1 MFQCESYIHRIE
13 HLLAEGTELSQ
24 RYQVV
29 WTEGNALY
37 QEHEQLKAKHQLVL
51 QEVSKLNELSVN
63 STKEIQRLKNNIR
76 TLSTRFP
83 DTQNVGKL
91 FKLVSTMKKGV
102 KSWRDT
108 TRQSKQR
115 RMNDNRARR
124 NAVDRSR
131 REAREAREASQQ
143 PADTKA
149 KPQRERSRNTEERH
163 RQPPHNNTEVPKR
176 GPQTPNIDYN
186 SKFKTRWDQ
195 AFRNVPAKNKINGIT
210 ALRLLQNKL
219 GRTEIMFRLRT
230 LPTKRKLS
238 VLHPNM
244 YSDTFKSKY
253 NVEEMQKTLS

>member
-13 HLLAEGTELSQ
+13 NLLAEGTELSQ

-29 WTEGNALY
+29 WAEGNALY
-37 QEHEQLKAKHQLVL
+37 QEHEQLKAKHQIVL

-63 STKEIQRLKNNIR
+63 STKEIQRLKHNIR

-83 DTQNVGKL
+83 DTQNVGKM

-131 REAREAREASQQ
+131 REAQEAREASQQ

-149 KPQRERSRNTEERH
+149 KPQRERNRNPEP
-163 RQPPHNNTEVPKR
+163 QNNKEVPQR
-176 GPQTPNIDYN
+176 GPQTTDIDYN

-195 AFRNVPAKNKINGIT
+195 AFRNVPAENKINGIN

-219 GRTEIMFRLRT
+219 GRKEIVVRLRT

-253 NVEEMQKTLS
+253 NVEEIQKTLS